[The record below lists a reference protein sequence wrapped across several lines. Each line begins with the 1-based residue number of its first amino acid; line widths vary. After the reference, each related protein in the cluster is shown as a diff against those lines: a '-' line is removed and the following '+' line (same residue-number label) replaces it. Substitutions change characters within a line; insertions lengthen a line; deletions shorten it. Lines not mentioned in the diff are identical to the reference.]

1 LSTIDLLDSVDVN
14 PNGGAFEARFWGGAN
29 YVSRVR
35 SRSLAAMPGEGRA
48 PQTFP
53 KWPSD
58 HSSHQ
63 QEVGGLRTAKKNR
76 VQRAVAKRKA
86 SEQTEA

>member
-1 LSTIDLLDSVDVN
+1 MGTIDLLDSVDVN
-14 PNGGAFEARFWGGAN
+14 PNGGAFEACFLRPDYLSQVRFAN
-29 YVSRVR
+29 LVV
-35 SRSLAAMPGEGRA
+35 MPGEGRV

-63 QEVGGLRTAKKNR
+63 QGVGGLRTAKKTALIAR
-76 VQRAVAKRKA
+76 WETQ
-86 SEQTEA
+86 SP